1 MGETGRTFR
10 CGTCNERRIN
20 HDAIHDITL
29 TFEEIIA
36 VSHCRRDWLLELI
49 EEDIISVGGKPE
61 QTTFSGFHLARIR
74 RAQRLSRDFEA
85 GIPALGLIMR
95 LLDEVEELR
104 KAQRPSVLLQDE

>member
-1 MGETGRTFR
+1 MTQST
-10 CGTCNERRIN
+10 
-20 HDAIHDITL
+20 DITL

-49 EEDIISVGGKPE
+49 EEDIISIGGKPE

-104 KAQRPSVLLQDE
+104 KAQRPSLLLEEEGQ

>member
-1 MGETGRTFR
+1 MTQST
-10 CGTCNERRIN
+10 
-20 HDAIHDITL
+20 DITL

-61 QTTFSGFHLARIR
+61 QSMFSGFHLARIR

-95 LLDEVEELR
+95 LLDELR

>member
-1 MGETGRTFR
+1 MTQ
-10 CGTCNERRIN
+10 
-20 HDAIHDITL
+20 HPDITL

-36 VSHCRRDWLLELI
+36 ASRCRRDWLLALI
-49 EEDIISVGGKPE
+49 EEDIISIDGTPE
-61 QTTFSGFHLARIR
+61 HTLFSGFQLARIR

-104 KAQRPSVLLQDE
+104 KSQPPTVLLDESR